1 MYKFMNKH
9 KRKIFAITIAG
20 FFAGVFVGFGGYL
33 LSSNAANETVIV
45 INGKKIPYKM
55 FSSIYSRSLES
66 LRKEGKELEPQIEAQ
81 KKQEALQNLIQDEV
95 FWQQSKKLKLA
106 ISDSEV
112 ASQIQSYPAFQHNGT
127 FDQQMYFQSLFGV
140 LKMNPEQFEDS
151 IRKQISQFKLRNLIL
166 STVVISEPE
175 LKFEYAL
182 ANKGSMANFE
192 NNKKDF
198 SEKLRQE
205 KAQMIFTEWY
215 KLLNQ
220 STKIDVRLQ
229 KIEQNLK
236 RS

>member
-1 MYKFMNKH
+1 MFKFMRKH
-9 KRKIFAITIAG
+9 TRKIIIITISG

-33 LSSNAANETVIV
+33 LSSNPSNETVLT
-45 INGKKIPYKM
+45 INGKRIPYKM
-55 FSSIYSRSLES
+55 FSSIYSRSLEA
-66 LRKEGKELEPQIEAQ
+66 LRKEGKVLDPQTEAQ

-95 FWQQSKKLKLA
+95 FWQQSKKLKLV

-112 ASQIQSYPAFQHNGT
+112 AAQIQSYPAFQRNGT

-151 IRKQISQFKLRNLIL
+151 IRKQISQFKLRNLII

-182 ANKGSMANFE
+182 ANNGSMVNFE
-192 NNKKDF
+192 KDKKDF
-198 SEKLRQE
+198 YEKLRQE
-205 KAQMIFTEWY
+205 KAQMVFSEWY

-229 KIEQNLK
+229 KIEQSFK
-236 RS
+236 GS

>member
-9 KRKIFAITIAG
+9 KRKIFTITIAG

-33 LSSNAANETVIV
+33 LSSNAANETVLV

-55 FSSIYSRSLES
+55 FSSIYSRSLEAT
-66 LRKEGKELEPQIEAQ
+66 RKEGKEVDPQLEAQ

-95 FWQQSKKLKLA
+95 FWQESKKLKLA

-112 ASQIQSYPAFQHNGT
+112 ASQIQSYPAFQRNGT

-151 IRKQISQFKLRNLIL
+151 IRKQISQFKLRNLIIA
-166 STVVISEPE
+166 TVAISEPE

-182 ANKGSMANFE
+182 ANNGDMANFE
-192 NNKKDF
+192 TNRKEF
-198 SEKLRQE
+198 TEKLKQE
-205 KAQMIFTEWY
+205 KAQMIFGEWY
-215 KLLNQ
+215 KQLNQ
-220 STKIDVRLQ
+220 ATKIDVRLQ
-229 KIEQNLK
+229 NIERK
-236 RS
+236 FKGS

>member
-1 MYKFMNKH
+1 MKKFIICMMTS
-9 KRKIFAITIAG
+9 I
-20 FFAGVFVGFGGYL
+20 FVGFGGYL
-33 LSSNAANETVIV
+33 LSSNAANETVAI
-45 INGKKIPYKM
+45 INGKSVPYKM
-55 FSSIYSRSLES
+55 FSSIYSRSVDA
-66 LRKEGKELEPQIEAQ
+66 LRKEGKELTPELDAQ

-95 FWQQSKKLKLA
+95 FWQQSKKLKLS

-112 ASQIQSYPAFQHNGT
+112 ASQIQSYPAFQRKGV

-166 STVVISEPE
+166 SSVVVSEPE

-182 ANKGSMANFE
+182 ANKGDMAKFDTD
-192 NNKKDF
+192 KKTF
-198 SEKLRQE
+198 YEQLKQE
-205 KAQMIFTEWY
+205 KAQMIFSQWY

-229 KIEQNLK
+229 NIEQK
-236 RS
+236 FKGS